1 MTRPILINFNVPI
14 DTRNRFDM
22 ICHAGGKTRTSVLIE
37 LMTNYVLEEGKRLIE
52 RQKEF
57 GVFDQSFRESKG
69 LMGFSNSSDLDYHNS
84 RSARQTWGDDDF
96 DLPSPILSDGQEGW

>member
-1 MTRPILINFNVPI
+1 MTRPILINFNVPT
-14 DTRNRFDM
+14 DTRNRFDS
-22 ICHAGGKTRTSVLIE
+22 ICHASGRTRTSVLVE
-37 LMTNYVLEEGKRLIE
+37 LMTIYVLEEGKRLIE

-57 GVFDQSFRESKG
+57 VVFDRSFRESKG
-69 LMGFSNSSDLDYHNS
+69 LKGSSNSSDPDHHIH